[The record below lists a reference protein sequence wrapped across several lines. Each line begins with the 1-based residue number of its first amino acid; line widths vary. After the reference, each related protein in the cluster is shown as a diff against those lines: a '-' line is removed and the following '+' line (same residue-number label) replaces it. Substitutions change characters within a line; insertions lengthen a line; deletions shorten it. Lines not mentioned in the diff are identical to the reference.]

1 MELIYRVGNDSFFK
15 VGGSQSLRKSAKK
28 KKKFGP
34 FLKLHVIFL
43 SYLAVGLAKL
53 GYLW

>member
-1 MELIYRVGNDSFFK
+1 MLATTAFSRSVDHRVCENL
-15 VGGSQSLRKSAKK
+15 QKK
-28 KKKFGP
+28 DKKFGP
-34 FLKLHVIFL
+34 FLKLHVIFQ